1 MIEKKILVIDDDE
14 SMRWVIKKALEKE
27 GYQADVSSNAEEGMK
42 RLDKEKFPLVILD
55 ILMPGM
61 SGLECLKEIRRR
73 DAKSLAIVMTAQAT
87 MQNAIEAMKQG
98 AFDYLTKPF
107 DMEALNIIVSKAW
120 RVLELNDELQVLK
133 EEIREKFE
141 SVTVVG
147 ESAKM
152 QEIFKTIGRIAERDV
167 TVLLTGESG
176 TGKEVIARALHYNS
190 RRFGKPFIPVNLAAI
205 PGNLLEP
212 ELFGHEK
219 GAFTGAVAQKTGKFE
234 QAHGGTIFL
243 DEIGDLEKNLQTKL
257 LRVLQEKE
265 IERVGGSGPIPVDVR
280 ILAATNSNLEKRV
293 KEGLFRDDLFFRL
306 NVVPIHIP
314 PLREHKEDIPLLL
327 KFFMERGRK
336 ELGSQVTGY
345 AEDTLNGLIDYD
357 WPGNVRELENMVKR
371 ALVMTSGKNLTPDS
385 FPSLIPDPSGAE
397 QDLRKSFDLCIQN
410 NLHEFVHRMIQADAE
425 GILKQVM
432 ERIETPM
439 LEMVLKE
446 VGGNQIKA
454 SRILGI
460 NRNTLRKKIKAYDI
474 HIRDHKSGRG

>member
-27 GYQADVSSNAEEGMK
+27 GYQVDVSSNAEEGLK
-42 RLDKEKFPLVILD
+42 HLDKEIFPLVILD

-73 DAKSLAIVMTAQAT
+73 DTKSLAIVMTAQAT

-107 DMEALNIIVSKAW
+107 DMEALTIIVAKAW
-120 RVLELNDELQVLK
+120 RILELNDELEVLK

-147 ESAKM
+147 ESKKM
-152 QEIFKTIGRIAERDV
+152 QELFKTIGRIAERDV

-190 RRFGKPFIPVNLAAI
+190 HRFGKPFITVNLAAI
-205 PGNLLEP
+205 PGDLLES

-219 GAFTGAVAQKTGKFE
+219 GSFTGATAQKIGKFE
-234 QAHGGTIFL
+234 QANGGTIFL

-265 IERVGGSGPIPVDVR
+265 IERVGGSGPILVDVR

-306 NVVPIHIP
+306 NVVPVHIP
-314 PLREHKEDIPLLL
+314 PLRERKQDIPLLL
-327 KFFMERGRK
+327 KFFIERGRE
-336 ELGSQVTGY
+336 ELGSQVSGY
-345 AEDTLNGLIDYD
+345 TEDTLNCLLDYD

-385 FPSLIPDPSGAE
+385 FPSLVKEKSGAE
-397 QDLRKSFDLCIQN
+397 HDLKKSFDLCIQK
-410 NLHEFVHRMIQADAE
+410 NLYEFVHRMIQANAG
-425 GILKQVM
+425 GILKHVM
-432 ERIETPM
+432 DRIEAPM

-454 SRILGI
+454 SQILGI
-460 NRNTLRKKIKAYDI
+460 NRNTLRKKIKEYDI
-474 HIRDHKSGRG
+474 HLRNNKSGKG